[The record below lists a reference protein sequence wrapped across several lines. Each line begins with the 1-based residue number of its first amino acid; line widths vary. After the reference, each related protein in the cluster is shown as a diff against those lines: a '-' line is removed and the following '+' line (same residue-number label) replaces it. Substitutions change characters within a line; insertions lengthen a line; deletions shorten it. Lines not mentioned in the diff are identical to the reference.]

1 MSLSRI
7 AETISRSSR
16 EVTFSFDLLNIHKK
30 ELRGIIDEI

>member
-16 EVTFSFDLLNIHKK
+16 EVTVSVDLLNIHKK
-30 ELRGIIDEI
+30 EERYNR